1 MTAKFSDNRRTF
13 LKMAVLLG
21 GTTVGL
27 VLAQKAA
34 AKQEPVIKQQ
44 KEKTGLGY
52 RETEHISKYY
62 KTARI

>member
-27 VLAQKAA
+27 ALAKKAA
-34 AKQEPVIKQQ
+34 TEPIRTQPLQKKQGQ
-44 KEKTGLGY
+44 GY
-52 RETEHISKYY
+52 RVTEHIRMYY
-62 KTARI
+62 RAARI